1 MRELLMLGAII
12 AVAFCLGYVLYQNGF
27 LVINAKSA
35 QLYME
40 SPRFGKKRNCIQAK
54 FSACNGVIKRVI
66 RLPQGEKYRFVF
78 STDLTRGRVCIEI
91 YRSKKEG
98 IVTLSR
104 NSQARWSPQ
113 GQGQPIPWLSNL
125 QKPRENISSS
135 GMRYRIPRRR
145 PSCNAFYV
153 LAPFLPGRRNGRR
166 RRNRFRRPDPSQC
179 AAPIIFVAREAP
191 ACRGW
196 WRRKGL
202 LCKAFSVAS
211 WTWAKKGAAAACKM
225 TPAIFPQLER
235 DAFGVP
241 SGCRKSG
248 LRHF

>member
-54 FSACNGVIKRVI
+54 FSACSGVIKRVI

-98 IVTLSR
+98 IVTLS
-104 NSQARWSPQ
+104 PE
-113 GQGQPIPWLSNL
+113 QPSALVSTGTRATYSAAVKFAKATGEYKLVWDAVSYP
-125 QKPRENISSS
+125 PET
-135 GMRYRIPRRR
+135 P
-145 PSCNAFYV
+145 V
-153 LAPFLPGRRNGRR
+153 L
-166 RRNRFRRPDPSQC
+166 
-179 AAPIIFVAREAP
+179 
-191 ACRGW
+191 
-196 WRRKGL
+196 
-202 LCKAFSVAS
+202 
-211 WTWAKKGAAAACKM
+211 
-225 TPAIFPQLER
+225 
-235 DAFGVP
+235 
-241 SGCRKSG
+241 
-248 LRHF
+248 

>member
-98 IVTLSR
+98 IVTLSPE
-104 NSQARWSPQ
+104 Q
-113 GQGQPIPWLSNL
+113 LSAL
-125 QKPRENISSS
+125 VSTGTRAT
-135 GMRYRIPRRR
+135 Y
-145 PSCNAFYV
+145 
-153 LAPFLPGRRNGRR
+153 
-166 RRNRFRRPDPSQC
+166 
-179 AAPIIFVAREAP
+179 
-191 ACRGW
+191 
-196 WRRKGL
+196 
-202 LCKAFSVAS
+202 SVAVKF
-211 WTWAKKGAAAACKM
+211 AKATGEYKLVWDAVSYPPE
-225 TPAIFPQLER
+225 TPVL
-235 DAFGVP
+235 
-241 SGCRKSG
+241 
-248 LRHF
+248 